1 VQVKRGMWREK
12 EKRGQTHVEGFE
24 VFAHFGDELF
34 TAFVVLLEDFIW
46 RMGKEMTLCERML
59 RTCTK

>member
-1 VQVKRGMWREK
+1 MWREK
-12 EKRGQTHVEGFE
+12 EKHGQTHVEGFE